1 MHTTH
6 ILHAQEGGGR
16 IKRAT
21 DEKNAHDA
29 LVNQQWYE
37 MRDEALA
44 NGKNCV
50 RFMEFRGEFWIVA
63 TANIWKT
70 LSSCKYSFRF
80 ITFRWA
86 TFAAHQSFCC
96 SCKLICS
103 IRVLLKW
110 GSNSDARTQ
119 KWGRWKKIV
128 KNGEERNQL
137 NRHSQMLLV
146 YLEGTSIPYR
156 KMCFLVRVHQNT
168 HSICS
173 GRSKW
178 RNWTK
183 RRIWAKHKRLLGLQP
198 NETNWKR

>member
-1 MHTTH
+1 
-6 ILHAQEGGGR
+6 
-16 IKRAT
+16 
-21 DEKNAHDA
+21 
-29 LVNQQWYE
+29 
-37 MRDEALA
+37 MRLLIS
-44 NGKNCV
+44 NGTRCAMKLW
-50 RFMEFRGEFWIVA
+50 RTGKIVSDSWSFVESFELLPPQIYGKHFQV
-63 TANIWKT
+63 ANILFALLHFDGLLLLHTNHFVVRANWFA
-70 LSSCKYSFRF
+70 LYGSCWNGVRIPMREHKNEED
-80 ITFRWA
+80 
-86 TFAAHQSFCC
+86 
-96 SCKLICS
+96 
-103 IRVLLKW
+103 
-110 GSNSDARTQ
+110 G
-119 KWGRWKKIV
+119 KKIV